1 MDDGFGDRLQA
12 LRVERGLSAS
22 ELARRVDV
30 TPTAVWNW
38 EKNGVL
44 PRRGMLAGIA
54 ETLSTTPDY
63 LLSGL
68 VAASSKRD
76 EQARSAPSGRTV
88 AQIIEAAR
96 REIAAATGF
105 EVERVKLQLQIGE

>member
-1 MDDGFGDRLQA
+1 
-12 LRVERGLSAS
+12 
-22 ELARRVDV
+22 
-30 TPTAVWNW
+30 
-38 EKNGVL
+38 
-44 PRRGMLAGIA
+44 MLAGIA